1 MSVTCLINRKGGVG
15 KTTTTIN
22 LAAQAARKEKT
33 LLIDVDPQSNL
44 TAQFEDRFENGGNG
58 TAYDILHGKDVEPV
72 EVRNNLFLIPSGDL
86 SGIEVHL
93 HSMMVGREHVL
104 KRGIEKFIEEYEYI
118 FIDCPPSL
126 NVITIN
132 AVCAS
137 DYVIIPVQAD
147 SFSMQGVTDMIDFIN
162 LLRNAGAN
170 SYITLL
176 GILVTHY
183 EDRLKISKH
192 IMAEF
197 EKNGWSDALFK
208 TMIRTNTDIK
218 GAQFEKKTIFEF
230 NRKSHGANDYA
241 KLGQEV
247 LKKIKKMK
255 LNTV

>member
-1 MSVTCLINRKGGVG
+1 KGGVG

-22 LAAQAARKEKT
+22 LAAQAAIKKRT

-44 TAQFEDRFENGGNG
+44 TAQFDDRFQEGGRG
-58 TAYDILHGKDVEPV
+58 TTYDMFFSKEVEPV
-72 EVRNNLFLIPSGDL
+72 EVRDNLFLIPSGDL
-86 SGIEVHL
+86 SGMEVHL
-93 HSMMVGREHVL
+93 QTQINREYLL
-104 KRGIEKFIEEYEYI
+104 KKAIERFKDEYEYI

-126 NVITIN
+126 NIITIN
-132 AVCAS
+132 AICAS

-147 SFSMQGVTDMIDFIN
+147 SFSMQGVTDMIEFIN
-162 LLRNAGAN
+162 MLRNAGAN

-183 EDRLKISKH
+183 EDRLKISKN

-197 EKNGWSDALFK
+197 DRNGWSDALFK

-247 LKKIKKMK
+247 LKKIKNLQLKA
-255 LNTV
+255 V